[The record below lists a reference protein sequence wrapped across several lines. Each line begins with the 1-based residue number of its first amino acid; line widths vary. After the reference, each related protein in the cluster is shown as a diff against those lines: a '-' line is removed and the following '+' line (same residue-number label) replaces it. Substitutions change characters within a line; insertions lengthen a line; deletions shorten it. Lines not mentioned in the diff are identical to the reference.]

1 MLPRKVAAS
10 VTVSAV
16 ARGGWAIA
24 AVCLVIALIGVPEI
38 FVRGH
43 LAEPPVIAVI
53 AVVVMLGALAALAIR
68 PSLVTIVL
76 YLVVGTAAIYF
87 FLHSVLDGHPSLL
100 PVALVLLNRP
110 EAALVLVGTAGQRPM
125 PAVLWGIGGFL
136 AGAAV
141 TTLVCIQLHIPIELG
156 NAPALT
162 LANYCAAFLGLSLM
176 QRAQRSRVPDYL
188 QLRDQARQI
197 EVARGIENRS
207 VALLH
212 DTVLNDLA
220 LIINGPEKLDSR
232 MTARMLE
239 DVQTLSDSTILA
251 GVLTAETLDAGD
263 AALRNQVMA
272 IVSDFQWRGLNV
284 EVTGD
289 TGAEFRMAPDAVAA
303 ASGALRASLE
313 NILTHS
319 GAEAAE
325 IIVSISDTAAT
336 WTVNDAGKGFD
347 VASIGA
353 DRLGL
358 RSSVYG
364 RVEAAG
370 GKVKVWSAPGNGTS
384 VLFSLPIT
392 SVSKPAETP
401 GTSSLTKD
409 GVDDA

>member
-1 MLPRKVAAS
+1 VLPRRVAAS
-10 VTVSAV
+10 VTVAAV
-16 ARGGWAIA
+16 ARAGWAIA
-24 AVCLVIALIGVPEI
+24 AVCLVIALIGIPEL
-38 FVRGH
+38 FARGGV
-43 LAEPPVIAVI
+43 AGPPVV
-53 AVVVMLGALAALAIR
+53 AVVAILAMLGALAALAIR
-68 PSLVTIVL
+68 PSWLTLVL
-76 YLVVGTAAIYF
+76 YLVVGTAAVYV
-87 FLHSVLDGHPSLL
+87 FLHGVLDGNTSLL
-100 PVALVLLNRP
+100 PAALVLINRP
-110 EAALVLVGTAGQRPM
+110 ETALVLVGTAGQRPL
-125 PAVLWGIGGFL
+125 PAILWGIGGFL
-136 AGAAV
+136 AGAGV
-141 TTLVCIQLHIPIELG
+141 TALVCIQLGIPIQLG

-162 LANYCAAFLGLSLM
+162 LANYCAAYLGLSLM

-220 LIINGPEKLDSR
+220 LIINGPEVLDSR
-232 MTARMLE
+232 TTARMLE
-239 DVQTLSDSTILA
+239 DVQTMSDSTILA
-251 GVLTAETLDAGD
+251 EVPTDEVLDAGD

-289 TGAEFRMAPDAVAA
+289 TGAEFRMAPEVVAA

-313 NILTHS
+313 NILAHS

-325 IIVSISDTAAT
+325 IIVSISDNAAT
-336 WTVNDAGKGFD
+336 WTVNDAGRGFD

-358 RSSVYG
+358 RSSVFG
-364 RVEAAG
+364 RVESVG

-392 SVSKPAETP
+392 SVAPAGDSP
-401 GTSSLTKD
+401 DKKD
-409 GVDDA
+409 AGDA